1 MNQDTNETTDKPQAA
16 YKYAIYAR
24 KSTEGLE
31 RQYRSIDDQIDDCMI
46 LVKRDGLKLVGK
58 PIEERRSA
66 KKSGKKQRPA
76 FYDLIKAIKNGEVD
90 GIIAWHPDRLA
101 RNMKEASIILDMLN
115 NGQLKDLQFFSM
127 PFSNDPA
134 GRMMLGLMFVL
145 ATHYSDELSQKAT
158 RGVRKKF
165 GEGGLGG
172 YPRLGYIQEKGY
184 YKPDRENNNFGL
196 IQQAWQMRASGAKH
210 EEIMEYLNTNNFSQI
225 IKGERKIR
233 IIKTNDLTR
242 MFSGK
247 HSSFYYGMAVQAD
260 GMVDLR
266 EILPDFVPLT
276 DEATYAKVQA
286 VNYKR
291 KRGSGKKLEYFLPFR
306 DILFCETCHDERP
319 LIIYRS
325 KSRSGRYYIYTKCKN
340 GTCTRKPRDVR
351 AIVVSDAVSK
361 VLKEV
366 SSKLTEEAYKK
377 YLTENKE
384 LSATRKQ
391 ALRSENVS
399 LQAYI
404 TRLRDDNKDF
414 GKQLLIIK
422 DEKMKE
428 EIQISISENMR
439 MIASQASK
447 IEANKQKLEKVSVP
461 AFTEEEFNTLVQT
474 MVKRFNKGSMVQ
486 RDIIIRNVFL
496 NLHFD
501 GIKIANYSL
510 AEPFA
515 TLLKSE
521 KFSLGWG
528 YGRIFELLV
537 LLLTLRQCQE

>member
-1 MNQDTNETTDKPQAA
+1 MNPDTNEATNKVQAA
-16 YKYAIYAR
+16 YKYVIYAR

-46 LVKRDGLKLVGK
+46 VVKRDGLKLVGK
-58 PIEERRSA
+58 PIEERKSA
-66 KKSGKKQRPA
+66 KVAKKRPE
-76 FYDLIKAIKNGEVD
+76 FKDLIKRIKNGEID
-90 GIIAWHPDRLA
+90 GIISWHPDRLA
-101 RNMKEASIILDMLN
+101 RNMAEASIILDMIN
-115 NGQLKDLQFFSM
+115 NGQLKDLRFFSL

-145 ATHYSDELSQKAT
+145 ATYYSDELSQKAT

-184 YKPDRENNNFGL
+184 YKPDTENNNFGL
-196 IQQAWQMRASGAKH
+196 IQEAWQMRARGDKH
-210 EEIMEYLNTNNFSQI
+210 EEIIEYLNTNNFSQI

-247 HSSFYYGMAVQAD
+247 HSSFYYGIAVQAD
-260 GMVDLR
+260 GTADLR

-276 DEATYAKVQA
+276 DEATYARVQA

-306 DILFCETCHDERP
+306 DIIFCSICNDIRP
-319 LIIYRS
+319 MTV
-325 KSRSGRYYIYTKCKN
+325 SRNKGRNKYYVNFNCKN
-340 GTCTRKPRDVR
+340 YKCPRKSQPETKTIR
-351 AIVVSDAVSK
+351 AYIVSDAASE

-366 SSKLTEEAYKK
+366 SSKLTEKAYKK
-377 YLTENKE
+377 YLAENKG

-391 ALRSENVS
+391 ALRGENIS
-399 LQAYI
+399 LNAFI

-414 GKQLLIIK
+414 GKQLLVIK

-428 EIQISISENMR
+428 EIQIAISENMR
-439 MIASQASK
+439 IIADQTTK

-461 AFTEEEFNTLVQT
+461 AFTKEEFNILVQT
-474 MVKRFNKGSMVQ
+474 MTERFNKGTMVQ
-486 RDIIIRNVFL
+486 RDIILRNVFL
-496 NLHFD
+496 NLYFD
-501 GIKIANYSL
+501 GKKIANYTL

-515 TLLKSE
+515 TLLKDE
-521 KFSLGWG
+521 KLSLGWG
-528 YGRIFELLV
+528 
-537 LLLTLRQCQE
+537 